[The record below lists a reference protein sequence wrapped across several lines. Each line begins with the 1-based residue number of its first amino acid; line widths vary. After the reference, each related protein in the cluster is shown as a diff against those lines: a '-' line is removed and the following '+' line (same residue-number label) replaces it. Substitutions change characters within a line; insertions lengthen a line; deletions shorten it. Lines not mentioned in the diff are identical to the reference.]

1 VLWDAA
7 TVDCSEAATIDEVRA
22 AIDAALD
29 EVASRAAGTPAI
41 ARLTLAGRTHAHAML
56 ARPGAL
62 ADLEHEV
69 RAGAMEREPWVW
81 VGRLK
86 DLTRPV
92 LDVDALRESEDL
104 AGDVVRLADAL
115 ASEPDSLEQLLSEL
129 VEPVAAALEGSGAP
143 LPEPLALL
151 ERARDVVLDRLV
163 AGDAE

>member
-1 VLWDAA
+1 
-7 TVDCSEAATIDEVRA
+7 
-22 AIDAALD
+22 
-29 EVASRAAGTPAI
+29 
-41 ARLTLAGRTHAHAML
+41 
-56 ARPGAL
+56 
-62 ADLEHEV
+62 
-69 RAGAMEREPWVW
+69 VW